1 MSKKLN
7 LSIVLLVVFS
17 MLLGACAPA
26 ASVDQARPVEAPVT
40 QVVQVPATDVVQ
52 TQPDVA
58 ALYAAMVKSL
68 PTGYASIKPVD
79 LNTQL
84 ASATAPFLLD
94 VREAAELQADG
105 FIKGA
110 VNIPVRTVLKN
121 LDKLPTLDTNIV
133 VYCGS
138 GQRGGMVLGALR
150 LLGYKNVINLG
161 GGLAAW
167 KAAKLPVETGSMP
180 ADAKSIST
188 PIIADK
194 ALFTMVDSFLSTL
207 PDGFLALKAD
217 KVAAQIASATP
228 PTLIDLRTA
237 DERLNNGYIKGSINI
252 PFGDLFTSL
261 DKLPAK
267 DAPIIVYCGSG
278 QRGSIALTGLYL
290 LGYKNVINLGGGF
303 GAWKTAKLPV
313 DGVVDWTGTWA
324 DFLKNMPAGYYTVKS
339 DVVNGQIQAGNAPFI
354 IDVREPA
361 EIEKSGYIKGAVNIP
376 LRDLLKNLDKLP
388 GLDKPIV
395 VYCAIGHRG
404 AMAMASLRLLGY
416 TNVLSLGGGF
426 NAWANAKL
434 PVETGTPVAPV
445 AGTAANVDLLRL
457 NGLNNYLTALPDN
470 FYGIADTDVVK
481 ALGSATPPVVIDVR
495 TADEVK
501 ANGFIKGSVFI
512 PVNDLLTDM
521 TKLPADKTT
530 PIIVVCQSG
539 HRGAVATMALR
550 MIGYTNVNSM
560 FSGLNKWTA
569 DKLPLE
575 K

>member
-1 MSKKLN
+1 MNKKLY
-7 LSIVLLVVFS
+7 LPFMLLIIFS
-17 MLLGACAPA
+17 MILGACAPA
-26 ASVDQARPVEAPVT
+26 AQPVDVSVAKSVTEVPAATVAPVD
-40 QVVQVPATDVVQ
+40 PA
-52 TQPDVA
+52 PDIA
-58 ALYAAMVKSL
+58 ALYSAVIKGL
-68 PTGYASIKPVD
+68 PSGYAAIKPVD

-94 VREAAELQADG
+94 VREAAEVQTDG

-121 LDKLPTLDTNIV
+121 LDKLPALDANIV

-161 GGLAAW
+161 GGLNAW
-167 KAAKLPVETGSMP
+167 KAAKLPVETGSTP
-180 ADAKSIST
+180 ANAKSIST

-194 ALFTMVDSFLSTL
+194 ALFTMADSFLSTL
-207 PDGFLALKAD
+207 PDGFLALNAA
-217 KVAAQIASATP
+217 KVAAQMASATP
-228 PTLIDLRTA
+228 PALIDLRTA
-237 DERLNNGYIKGSINI
+237 EERTNNGYIKGSINV
-252 PFGDLFTSL
+252 PFADLFTSL

-313 DGVVDWTGTWA
+313 EGVVDWTATWA

-354 IDVREPA
+354 VDVREPA
-361 EIEKSGYIKGAVNIP
+361 EIQKGGYIKGAINIP

-388 GLDKPIV
+388 ALDKPIV

-426 NAWANAKL
+426 NAWASAKL
-434 PVETGTPVAPV
+434 PVETGTPAAPV
-445 AGTAANVDLLRL
+445 AGSAASVDPLRL

-470 FYGIADTDVVK
+470 FYGMADTDVVK
-481 ALGSATPPVVIDVR
+481 ALSSATPPVVIDVR

-512 PVNDLLTDM
+512 PVNDLLTDL
-521 TKLPADKTT
+521 TKLPADKAA

-560 FSGLNKWTA
+560 FSGLNKWAA